1 MLRDESGSEKRALP
15 TFCSL
20 SRPTLSAA
28 LFLLT
33 DEGGSGWVPIRWIT
47 GSLSRAALED
57 GAAYTR
63 ARVQ

>member
-1 MLRDESGSEKRALP
+1 MLRDESGSEKRAL
-15 TFCSL
+15 FVLCSL
-20 SRPTLSAA
+20 FRPTLCAA
-28 LFLLT
+28 LFLLV
-33 DEGGSGWVPIRWIT
+33 DEGGSGWDPIRWIT